1 MCVRNVL
8 FVWRKGT
15 CKQKSL
21 YECFRPWG
29 TIALK
34 SHVSQIYILA
44 SLAIAAVLILS
55 WAYNLTN
62 YDVNGQCPR
71 LVLGFSGIIFANI
84 AVRVLN
90 IIELNLIVKCRL
102 IVVQMSNT
110 RAEII
115 TPLFVPLLAG
125 IASTSLVLPMVYLA
139 RPIWTITFGICLIM
153 HIHYGCGVVW

>member
-34 SHVSQIYILA
+34 NHVFQIYILA

-84 AVRVLN
+84 AVRFSN
-90 IIELNLIVKCRL
+90 FSELNLIVKCRL